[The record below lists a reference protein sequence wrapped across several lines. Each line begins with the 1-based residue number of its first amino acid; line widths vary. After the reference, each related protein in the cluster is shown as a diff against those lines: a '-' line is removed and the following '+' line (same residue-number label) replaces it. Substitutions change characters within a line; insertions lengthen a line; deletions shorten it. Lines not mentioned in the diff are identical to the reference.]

1 MNGVKVSWYSGFLCL
16 LLLLLLFFFRFNG
29 KNNTSLKTI
38 FVTVMVMVSKG
49 QFLKLL
55 DISCFQSYEQL
66 RDTLTTAFERH
77 FPMDTS
83 LSIRHRFDV
92 EI

>member
-1 MNGVKVSWYSGFLCL
+1 MNGVKVPWYSGFLCL
-16 LLLLLLFFFRFNG
+16 LLLLLFFFRFNS

-38 FVTVMVMVSKG
+38 FGTVMVMVSKG
-49 QFLKLL
+49 RFLKLL
-55 DISCFQSYEQL
+55 DISCLQSYEQL